1 MGPLR
6 RPTAL
11 GQGMTGDGQTGR
23 GLEGRSLGFRDRGRP
38 EVRVT
43 LSSCLTLLVR
53 PSAGSPPVLL
63 APNAP
68 LLPSAVG

>member
-43 LSSCLTLLVR
+43 PSSCLTLLV
-53 PSAGSPPVLL
+53 
-63 APNAP
+63 
-68 LLPSAVG
+68 